1 MDLILLRRMLRTET
15 RGAGR
20 ALPGERGE
28 WQMAVSNYFRA
39 LAVAA
44 GLAALMVVTVMTAG
58 PAKAAFP
65 GTNGKI
71 AFDSSPRAKQIRRS
85 SP

>member
-1 MDLILLRRMLRTET
+1 
-15 RGAGR
+15 
-20 ALPGERGE
+20 
-28 WQMAVSNYFRA
+28 MAVSNYFRA